1 MLKWTP
7 NEGHK
12 WLCFQRLLYRC
23 CEKTLEVLR
32 QNQESVLTILQVLLY
47 DPLYA
52 WTMSPQKAYMLQHAR
67 AEPDM
72 SEMNTT
78 TGDLL
83 DYAGQTSK
91 LFHLFTNKKV

>member
-1 MLKWTP
+1 M
-7 NEGHK
+7 
-12 WLCFQRLLYRC
+12 
-23 CEKTLEVLR
+23 LR

-91 LFHLFTNKKV
+91 LFQLFADKKFQVFLAKN